1 MAAIFRRAI
10 SVFRHN
16 PPGKH
21 KGLSPTL
28 CRGASLSISRT
39 VCLPA
44 QEHVLSTE
52 QTLVACV
59 SKKEDTQA
67 WSPIFGG
74 LALAT
79 AAAFGHPTLM
89 SVYKPSTLVSTSSHI
104 DTHGRITHP
113 HRMHILRIYGEITN
127 CHIPQSFW
135 RRIAAHA
142 HCTPKS

>member
-1 MAAIFRRAI
+1 MRTSDLSRLWHRFEVTLIKFFCQVLLRDMAAIFRRAI

-21 KGLSPTL
+21 KGPSPTL
-28 CRGASLSISRT
+28 CKGASLSISRT

-44 QEHVLSTE
+44 QEHVLSNE

-59 SKKEDTQA
+59 SKKEDMQA
-67 WSPIFGG
+67 WRPIFGG

-89 SVYKPSTLVSTSSHI
+89 SVYKPSTLVPTLSHI
-104 DTHGRITHP
+104 NTHARI
-113 HRMHILRIYGEITN
+113 
-127 CHIPQSFW
+127 
-135 RRIAAHA
+135 AHA
-142 HCTPKS
+142 HHMHIP